1 MEYST
6 FVEPPSNTP
15 LFTKLGIAAGTH
27 LVVLHAPKDFTIE
40 LPVDVSVGRRVCTH
54 ADVVVSFYTRKESLA
69 REIERLSRMIY
80 PSGGL
85 WIAWPKKSSGV
96 STTLNDHVV
105 RELALP
111 LGLVDNKVCAID
123 STWTGLRVVWRTSM
137 RHAND

>member
-1 MEYST
+1 M
-6 FVEPPSNTP
+6 
-15 LFTKLGIAAGTH
+15 
-27 LVVLHAPKDFTIE
+27 
-40 LPVDVSVGRRVCTH
+40 
-54 ADVVVSFYTRKESLA
+54 VVSFCTRKESLA